1 MITIIVHL
9 SGQSMFVNVLT
20 PGGNL
25 SDQFS
30 VDLAVLDVLTE
41 VLDESGTTGL
51 EYVDHCQ
58 LLSETQRDFREYS
71 S

>member
-51 EYVDHCQ
+51 EYVGHC
-58 LLSETQRDFREYS
+58 
-71 S
+71 